1 MAVIGKVI
9 TRQFR
14 LSLRC
19 PSINTTQGTYSIFCP
34 KPSSSIHTLNK
45 VLKRI
50 QPLFPKEF
58 CTFNRHTKVMGALS
72 PLDPSSFARPEFA
85 VIKHVDLL
93 YNVDF
98 EKKILN
104 GTSVLTIEV
113 LDYIEEMILDTSDLN
128 IEKIEMN
135 DGTSLTYKLDEPIPN
150 FGSKLTINLPQSAA
164 PEQKLQIKIKY
175 STVPSATALQW
186 LDPNQT
192 SGKKY
197 PYMFSQCQPVHARSI
212 LPCQDTPAVK
222 FTYEAEVSAPEEF
235 TVLMSAIRGES
246 KGNKTT
252 FSQPVPIPS
261 YLLAL
266 AVGVL
271 ESRRLGPRSHVWS
284 EKAEIEQSAWEFAET
299 EKYLQAAERLCGP
312 YQWTQYD
319 LLVLP
324 PSFPYGGMENPCL
337 TFVTPTLLAGDRS
350 QANVIVHEI
359 MHSWTGNLVTN
370 RNFEHFWLNEGFT
383 VFLERKVAASLIED
397 QTEAKKSRDFE
408 SILGLQELNETV
420 ISTLGEDN
428 PLTRLVPD
436 LNNTHPDDS
445 FSRVPYEKGSLFLR
459 YLEDLIGGPG
469 INFYHIHNCIHD
481 ELGDNNALTKLV
493 VNLNGVHPDDAFS
506 TVPYEKGSLFLRYL
520 EDLLGGHEV
529 FDDFLRSYL
538 NHFQRQSIDTDQF
551 KDYLLNYFKDNEN
564 LSKVDWDTWLF
575 KNGMPPIIPDYDTS
589 MTKSV
594 NSLLAKINEPTAS
607 FSPDDVKTFSSHQI
621 INLLQSIIDQDPLPP
636 GKLNDLGVAYN
647 INNSRNTEITYRW
660 LRLCIRSKDKTKL
673 NDVFTFLNN
682 QGRMKYV
689 RPIYRDLY
697 AWEEVRDQA
706 IENFLK
712 NEPYMMHVTAYTLRK
727 DLHLSE

>member
-1 MAVIGKVI
+1 MAVIGKVV
-9 TRQFR
+9 TRHFR

-19 PSINTTQGTYSIFCP
+19 PLINRKQRAYSILP
-34 KPSSSIHTLNK
+34 QKPAYSSIYTSKKGFKTLPSLVTQKLSAINSHMK
-45 VLKRI
+45 
-50 QPLFPKEF
+50 
-58 CTFNRHTKVMGALS
+58 TMGALS
-72 PLDPSSFARPEFA
+72 PLDPSSYSRPELA

-93 YNVDF
+93 YKVDF
-98 EKKILN
+98 DKKMLY
-104 GTSVLTIEV
+104 GTSVLTIQV
-113 LDYIEEMILDTSDLN
+113 LDYIEDMILDTNNLT
-128 IEKIEMN
+128 IEAVELK
-135 DGTSLTYKLDEPIPN
+135 DGTTLKYKLDEPIPN
-150 FGSKLTINLPQSAA
+150 YGSKLTITLPQSAA
-164 PEQKLQIKIKY
+164 PEEILQIKIKY
-175 STVPSATALQW
+175 NTEPSATALQW
-186 LDPNQT
+186 LEPNQT
-192 SGKKY
+192 SGKKH
-197 PYMFSQCQPVHARSI
+197 PYLFSQCQPIHARSI

-222 FTYEAEVSAPEEF
+222 FTYEAEVIAPEEF
-235 TVLMSAIRGES
+235 TVLMSAIRGAS
-246 KGNKTT
+246 NNNKTT

-271 ESRRLGPRSHVWS
+271 ESRRLGPRSQVWS
-284 EKAEIEQSAWEFAET
+284 EKEEIEQSAWEFAET

-350 QANVIVHEI
+350 QADVIVHEI

-383 VFLERKVAASLIED
+383 VFLERKVGASLIED
-397 QTEAKKSRDFE
+397 PVKAKKSRDFS
-408 SILGLQELNETV
+408 SILGLQELSETI
-420 ISTLGEDN
+420 ISNLGVEN
-428 PLTRLVPD
+428 PLTCLVPD

-469 INFYHIHNCIHD
+469 EIKRDLFKIHD
-481 ELGDNNALTKLV
+481 ELGDNNPLTRLV
-493 VNLNGVHPDDAFS
+493 VHLDGVHPDDAFS
-506 TVPYEKGSLFLRYL
+506 TVPYEKGSLFLRFL
-520 EDLLGGHEV
+520 EDLLGGPAV

-538 NHFQRQSIDTDQF
+538 NKFQRQSIDTDQF
-551 KDYLLNYFKDNEN
+551 KSYLLDYFKDNDN
-564 LSKVDWDTWLF
+564 LSTVDWDTWLY
-575 KNGMPPIIPDYDTS
+575 KSGMPPVIPDYDTS

-594 NSLLAKINEPTAS
+594 TSLLEHINEPSTKLSYEDIKA
-607 FSPDDVKTFSSHQI
+607 FTPHQI
-621 INLLQSIIDQDPLPP
+621 INLLQSLIDQDPLPLD
-636 GKLNDLGVAYN
+636 KLRNLGDAYKVA
-647 INNSRNTEITYRW
+647 NSKNTEITYRW

-673 NDVFTFLNN
+673 SDVFAFVNH

-706 IENFLK
+706 IQNFLK
-712 NEPYMMHVTAYTLRK
+712 NEPYMMHVSAYTLRK